1 MQNRTDRARASGFT
15 LLEIL
20 CVIALVG
27 MASMMVMLTIP
38 RNDHQLQDEYQQVQS
53 LIAQTSQ
60 QAQLTGEVY
69 GFRLLP
75 DGWEVV
81 VLRRNLPLMSQQ
93 AAEQSLI
100 AGYHWQTASHG
111 RHLLRHQLPVDVQL
125 TLLTET
131 QRFATGTSAEPGSAP
146 QVLFLPGGEVTPFR
160 FYLRDISDSEAQK
173 IPSVMQINE
182 HGIIAK
188 SRSETAVTPESR

>member
-1 MQNRTDRARASGFT
+1 MKNRTDYARAGGFT

-27 MASMMVMLTIP
+27 MASMMVMLSVP
-38 RNDHQLQDEYQQVQS
+38 HHDHQLQDEYQRVQS
-53 LIAQTSQ
+53 LIAQTAQ

-81 VLRRNLPLMSQQ
+81 VLRRNLSTTSSQETQ
-93 AAEQSLI
+93 QSPV
-100 AGYHWQTASHG
+100 AGYHWQSAYRG
-111 RHLLRHQLPVDVQL
+111 RHLLRYQLPADMQL

-131 QRFATGTSAEPGSAP
+131 QRFDSGATADSSAMP
-146 QVLFLPGGEVTPFR
+146 QVLLLPGGEVTPFS
-160 FYLRDISDSEAQK
+160 FYLHDISDSK
-173 IPSVMQINE
+173 
-182 HGIIAK
+182 
-188 SRSETAVTPESR
+188 RAVTPRVIHVNDRGTVTESASQAVNTQG